1 MPRTSL
7 YSDSL
12 NQPTRD
18 RVLAELA
25 QKKNASRSSLPEI
38 RAALERLSSTA
49 TTLRASTNSP
59 TTEVWTPPRS
69 VAELT
74 DILERARAV
83 GPGEETLAYRLL
95 APELKRAQDAENFK
109 KASGGSQVL
118 KKFFK

>member
-7 YSDSL
+7 YSRSL

-38 RAALERLSSTA
+38 RAALDRLSSTA
-49 TTLRASTNSP
+49 TTPRAPTNSP
-59 TTEVWTPPRS
+59 ATETWIQPRS
-69 VAELT
+69 IAELT
-74 DILERARAV
+74 DILERARAI

-95 APELKRAQDAENFK
+95 APEIKRALSAENFK
-109 KASGGSQVL
+109 KASGGSQV
-118 KKFFK
+118 